1 MYVYTIYSNI
11 QKLAY
16 VGSTSLHIKTRIS
29 NHISSYKRGISKCSS
44 IRVLQCA
51 DYKVDVLEKFDDDII
66 SIKALKMK
74 EREYIDKQRV
84 LGFEIVN
91 KNVPARTA
99 LDYYYD
105 HRDIL
110 IQKQKVRYAEDQEFK
125 SRIKQSAMARYHLNK
140 EFKRLTKAVN
150 AFVV

>member
-1 MYVYTIYSNI
+1 MYVYTIYSPI

-29 NHISSYKRGISKCSS
+29 NHISSYKKGCSKCSS

-51 DYKVDVLEKFDDDII
+51 DYKIDVLERFDEDII

-74 EREYIDKQRV
+74 EREYIDKQRCA
-84 LGFEIVN
+84 GFELVN
-91 KNVPARTA
+91 KNVPARTS

-105 HRDIL
+105 HKAKL
-110 IQKQKVRYAEDQEFK
+110 LEKQKDRYQTDEEFK
-125 SRIKQSAMARYHLNK
+125 LRINKSATARYHLNK
-140 EFKRLTKAVN
+140 EFQRLGKAVDS
-150 AFVV
+150 FVI